1 MKPWQS
7 LLFVSTTAFGIG
19 LANGGSASAAEEP
32 DATAYTPPTLQE
44 VIVTAEKQPQP
55 LQDAALAV
63 TALTH
68 SQLGNLGATDFSD
81 YYRLV
86 PGLQAIDRGP
96 GQKKYVL
103 RGLNSESAP
112 NLAPLVQQYLDDFPM
127 TLVSGAQPDL
137 RLYDLARVEVLRG
150 PQGTLYGSGSMG
162 GTIRY
167 ITNQPD
173 LDSFGG
179 EAVLTGSDTQG
190 GSGNVLG
197 HLVLNVPLVPGQ
209 AAARAVG
216 YGEHDSGFIDNVIT
230 GQKETNSTDV
240 QGGRVAV
247 RWRPTS
253 RLDMNLMVLDQHL
266 TAQDL
271 QIDTAGFAVPPSPF
285 PPFVPWFPT
294 GAHAG
299 DYQVVKSRSEPT
311 TDDMFISNFSGT
323 YDFDW
328 AKLSSATT
336 YYDHKTKILQE
347 TPELLGYGSYD
358 LTDTGDRTFSEELR
372 LAHQSGALRW
382 LVGGFYLHNAE
393 NPGGTNQTAI
403 MPNGALYFIQ
413 GMNDLVEQK
422 AAFGEV
428 SYDVLPNL
436 SATVGLRTARYD
448 ESQTSVPIVAPPAP
462 PGAPRPLNGPFGVSQ
477 GTTTEKYELSYHFS
491 ADSLAYVLASSGFR
505 PGGFNSIAF
514 NPAINSGGEIPR
526 SYQSDSLWNYELGW
540 KRSLLDRRMTFD
552 SAVYYIDWSS
562 IQVTEFNPT
571 GAYSYEG
578 NASRAA
584 IYGAETEINW
594 LVTRGLELALN
605 GAYNDAELARNE
617 PGAGGPVPPHATYPG
632 LAGDRLPDVPIFSG
646 SFVANYEFPL
656 NASGLNGF
664 VNGSVTYTGKSAT
677 TFRPNDPLY
686 RVLPSYT
693 LLNLRLGAKEAGWHY
708 TAFID
713 NLTNRRTIAFID
725 PRAGYNRNYVE
736 RPRTFG
742 ATIEKDF

>member
-1 MKPWQS
+1 MWQDPNVYPSGAPAPCPRRRRSQAQGESIMKPWQS

-230 GQKETNSTDV
+230 GQKATNSTDV

-358 LTDTGDRTFSEELR
+358 LTDTGDRTF
-372 LAHQSGALRW
+372 
-382 LVGGFYLHNAE
+382 
-393 NPGGTNQTAI
+393 
-403 MPNGALYFIQ
+403 
-413 GMNDLVEQK
+413 
-422 AAFGEV
+422 
-428 SYDVLPNL
+428 
-436 SATVGLRTARYD
+436 
-448 ESQTSVPIVAPPAP
+448 
-462 PGAPRPLNGPFGVSQ
+462 
-477 GTTTEKYELSYHFS
+477 
-491 ADSLAYVLASSGFR
+491 
-505 PGGFNSIAF
+505 
-514 NPAINSGGEIPR
+514 
-526 SYQSDSLWNYELGW
+526 
-540 KRSLLDRRMTFD
+540 
-552 SAVYYIDWSS
+552 
-562 IQVTEFNPT
+562 
-571 GAYSYEG
+571 
-578 NASRAA
+578 
-584 IYGAETEINW
+584 
-594 LVTRGLELALN
+594 
-605 GAYNDAELARNE
+605 
-617 PGAGGPVPPHATYPG
+617 
-632 LAGDRLPDVPIFSG
+632 
-646 SFVANYEFPL
+646 
-656 NASGLNGF
+656 
-664 VNGSVTYTGKSAT
+664 
-677 TFRPNDPLY
+677 
-686 RVLPSYT
+686 
-693 LLNLRLGAKEAGWHY
+693 
-708 TAFID
+708 
-713 NLTNRRTIAFID
+713 
-725 PRAGYNRNYVE
+725 
-736 RPRTFG
+736 
-742 ATIEKDF
+742 